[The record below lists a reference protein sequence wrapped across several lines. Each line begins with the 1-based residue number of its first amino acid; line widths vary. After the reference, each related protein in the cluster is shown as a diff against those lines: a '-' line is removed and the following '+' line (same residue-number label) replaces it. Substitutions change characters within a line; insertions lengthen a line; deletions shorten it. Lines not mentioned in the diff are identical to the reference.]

1 MHIDEIAKIILFLS
15 SISTRVYQ
23 CFTNDSYLQLV
34 DQVSTRY
41 DQQLKLAQNCRKFER
56 EEDDLI
62 EARIGSSI
70 GKVVLMLMI

>member
-1 MHIDEIAKIILFLS
+1 MILF
-15 SISTRVYQ
+15 IVSTRVYQ

-70 GKVVLMLMI
+70 GKVVLLLVI